1 MLIMLITVDFEK
13 MIEDDH
19 EHCCGAEEEGE
30 GVEGG
35 VGDHFLFCFCLFSG
49 FLGGVRGEVVD
60 AEVVVWFSG
69 GLVWWWWWWIG
80 VVDWCGGCGC
90 GCGGCGVVCCVLGFN
105 GEG

>member
-35 VGDHFLFCFCLFSG
+35 VGDHFFFVVSVCYLG
-49 FLGGVRGEVVD
+49 FWGGVRVEVVD
-60 AEVVVWFSG
+60 AEVVVWFGG
-69 GLVWWWWWWIG
+69 GLVVA
-80 VVDWCGGCGC
+80 VV
-90 GCGGCGVVCCVLGFN
+90 VVCVGFQW
-105 GEG
+105 GTVEL

>member
-35 VGDHFLFCFCLFSG
+35 VGDHFF
-49 FLGGVRGEVVD
+49 VV
-60 AEVVVWFSG
+60 S
-69 GLVWWWWWWIG
+69 
-80 VVDWCGGCGC
+80 
-90 GCGGCGVVCCVLGFN
+90 VCCMIFW
-105 GEG
+105 EG

>member
-35 VGDHFLFCFCLFSG
+35 VGDHFFVVVSVCFLV
-49 FLGGVRGEVVD
+49 LGRGE
-60 AEVVVWFSG
+60 G
-69 GLVWWWWWWIG
+69 
-80 VVDWCGGCGC
+80 
-90 GCGGCGVVCCVLGFN
+90 
-105 GEG
+105 

>member
-35 VGDHFLFCFCLFSG
+35 VGDHFFLLFLSVFWVFG
-49 FLGGVRGEVVD
+49 RGE
-60 AEVVVWFSG
+60 G
-69 GLVWWWWWWIG
+69 
-80 VVDWCGGCGC
+80 
-90 GCGGCGVVCCVLGFN
+90 
-105 GEG
+105 

>member
-35 VGDHFLFCFCLFSG
+35 VGDHFFCCFCFSVCLWEG
-49 FLGGVRGEVVD
+49 IGLRGGAQVFGG
-60 AEVVVWFSG
+60 VVVWF
-69 GLVWWWWWWIG
+69 GLVVV
-80 VVDWCGGCGC
+80 VVDWCG
-90 GCGGCGVVCCVLGFN
+90 CGGGVCWVSMGN
-105 GEG
+105 GRTIKLARA

>member
-35 VGDHFLFCFCLFSG
+35 VGDHFFVVSVC
-49 FLGGVRGEVVD
+49 FLGFWE
-60 AEVVVWFSG
+60 
-69 GLVWWWWWWIG
+69 
-80 VVDWCGGCGC
+80 
-90 GCGGCGVVCCVLGFN
+90 GFA
-105 GEG
+105 